1 MQICYILRHPEPFFF
16 SIERIC
22 HILAAE
28 VRKEAN
34 VQFFTMPFSSSMVG
48 APANLMLLPRSKK
61 TVYHIIGDVYYASL
75 GLPEERTV
83 VTYQDAVLLHR
94 LSGLK
99 RRILLEYSYRKPIER
114 AGAVTVVSEFSR
126 TELEKACGSLGRPL
140 HIVHNP
146 IDPIF
151 QSRQA
156 SGGGRP
162 RILQVGVTRHKNVD
176 VTIKALAGMDCDLH
190 VVGTPDAALVEL
202 ARNENVPVQWHTG
215 VNERQLVDLY
225 ASATLVA
232 FASSYEGFGLPIL
245 EAQAVGRPVITSN
258 CCSLPEVAGDGALFV
273 EPGSADEL
281 RTAIR
286 RILDDATLRASLV
299 ERGHRNVERFSLQK
313 IAAEYCA
320 IYKSL
325 SN

>member
-1 MQICYILRHPEPFFF
+1 
-16 SIERIC
+16 
-22 HILAAE
+22 
-28 VRKEAN
+28 
-34 VQFFTMPFSSSMVG
+34 
-48 APANLMLLPRSKK
+48 
-61 TVYHIIGDVYYASL
+61 
-75 GLPEERTV
+75 
-83 VTYQDAVLLHR
+83 
-94 LSGLK
+94 
-99 RRILLEYSYRKPIER
+99 
-114 AGAVTVVSEFSR
+114 
-126 TELEKACGSLGRPL
+126 
-140 HIVHNP
+140 
-146 IDPIF
+146 
-151 QSRQA
+151 
-156 SGGGRP
+156 
-162 RILQVGVTRHKNVD
+162 
-176 VTIKALAGMDCDLH
+176 MDCDLH

-273 EPGSADEL
+273 EPGSVDEL